1 MVQLPSDLQHLVSLP
16 LETVDLMESLALIST
31 GSQAAG
37 RAQFPSIELLQTSL
51 LCLYLLA
58 EHSRCTSVSTTL
70 AVFTGATEEDRL
82 WAAGLA
88 VTVGKGAEVVM
99 GAACEPQAMVRAFEA
114 AGTMKFIVAERQ
126 SEYIGIF

>member
-1 MVQLPSDLQHLVSLP
+1 M
-16 LETVDLMESLALIST
+16 
-31 GSQAAG
+31 
-37 RAQFPSIELLQTSL
+37 
-51 LCLYLLA
+51 
-58 EHSRCTSVSTTL
+58 
-70 AVFTGATEEDRL
+70 FTGATEEDRL